1 MKRFFTFLTFI
12 VMIITAKAQS
22 ADYELLGFAD
32 ENGTLTSSIVMNSTQ
47 DLKPRVILKNNGPSL
62 ASLTDSL
69 IFDIFYNESNYVTS
83 MVVMGSQVHQVTA
96 GEQAIIDL
104 AQPIWTAAI
113 MDQYDLIAC
122 TICYELRLVGAVTD
136 PNPNNNRA
144 CIPVTRTLDIDD
156 TGSFSASLFPNPASS
171 TITLSGVQGSSM
183 QIFDLTGKMMLSL
196 HNISENQ
203 TIDVSSFAEGL
214 YLVRISDGKNILTK
228 KLNVVR

>member
-83 MVVMGSQVHQVTA
+83 MVVMGS
-96 GEQAIIDL
+96 
-104 AQPIWTAAI
+104 
-113 MDQYDLIAC
+113 
-122 TICYELRLVGAVTD
+122 
-136 PNPNNNRA
+136 
-144 CIPVTRTLDIDD
+144 
-156 TGSFSASLFPNPASS
+156 
-171 TITLSGVQGSSM
+171 
-183 QIFDLTGKMMLSL
+183 
-196 HNISENQ
+196 
-203 TIDVSSFAEGL
+203 
-214 YLVRISDGKNILTK
+214 
-228 KLNVVR
+228 

>member
-1 MKRFFTFLTFI
+1 MKKIYTFLA
-12 VMIITAKAQS
+12 IISLFLVAKGQT

-32 ENGTLTSSIVMNSTQ
+32 ENGLQTSSIVMNSTQ

-144 CIPVTRTLDIDD
+144 CIPVTRALDIDEA
-156 TGSFSASLFPNPASS
+156 GSFSASLFPNPASS

-196 HNISENQ
+196 QNIAENQ
-203 TIDVSSFAEGL
+203 KIDVSSFAEGL
-214 YLVRISDGKNILTK
+214 YMVRISDGKNILTK